1 MRASK
6 ASQRRGV
13 VIGVGVARNLEA
25 LLREASEQ
33 RRLSGRQR
41 ARFKRYARALKTRLN
56 GTSGNQLQVTRRWCL
71 VMLRCLACLFEHS
84 QVLRR
89 VAERLIGKA

>member
-1 MRASK
+1 MRMHR
-6 ASQRRGV
+6 ASQRRSI

-25 LLREASEQ
+25 LLRQASEQ

-41 ARFKRYARALKTRLN
+41 ARFKQYARALKTRLD
-56 GTSGNQLQVTRRWCL
+56 GSSGNQIRVTRRWGL

-84 QVLRR
+84 QELRR
-89 VAERLIGKA
+89 VAERLMGKA